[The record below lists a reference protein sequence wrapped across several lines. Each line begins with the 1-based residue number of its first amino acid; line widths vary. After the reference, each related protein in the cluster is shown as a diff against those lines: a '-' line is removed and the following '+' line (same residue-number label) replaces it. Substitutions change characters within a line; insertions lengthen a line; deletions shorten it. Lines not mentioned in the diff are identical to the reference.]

1 VEAIVEGIFQ
11 LLIGLPIS
19 LFEEIRFRFYYG
31 PVFHRFLN
39 HNFRYYR
46 QLPSK
51 YKIKFLK
58 LVRDHYEYFK
68 FEPRNG
74 MRLTRGRKA
83 IISAAAAQLA
93 MNLPTECFTFYKSIL
108 VYPDYYTSF
117 HTQLVH
123 KGEVNPG
130 FRLIV
135 FSWRGIEEGLEP
147 GDDGLNLL
155 LHEFAHAL
163 WLENKLM
170 QHEYRVFDPAW
181 IARFEKLAEEE
192 MACIQAN
199 EEHFFRRYAFSNI
212 EEFFAVAVENLFER
226 PTKFKQEVP
235 EIFETLT
242 SLFGQIPPQPPP
254 GRKSKP
260 VV

>member
-1 VEAIVEGIFQ
+1 MEFLEWIYRQ
-11 LLIGLPIS
+11 LYGLY
-19 LFEEIRFRFYYG
+19 EETQFRLYHG

-39 HNFRYYR
+39 HNYRYYR

-51 YKIKFLK
+51 NKMKFLR
-58 LVRDHYEYFK
+58 LVRDHFEYFK

-74 MRLTRGRKA
+74 MRLTRGRKV
-83 IISAAAAQLA
+83 IISAAASQLA
-93 MNLPTECFTFYKSIL
+93 MHLPQECFTFYTTIL

-117 HTQLVH
+117 HTQKVH

-170 QHEYRVFDPAW
+170 QQTYRVFDPAL
-181 IARFEKLAEEE
+181 IKRFEVLAESE
-192 MACIQAN
+192 MTRMAGN
-199 EEHFFRRYAFSNI
+199 EQHFFRRYAFSNL
-212 EEFFAVAVENLFER
+212 EEFFAVAVENFFER
-226 PTKFKQEVP
+226 PATFKTEVP
-235 EIFETLT
+235 EIYETLAQ
-242 SLFGQIPPQPPP
+242 LFGQHPPNPAPS
-254 GRKSKP
+254 RKPRPK
-260 VV
+260 V